1 MLGMLGGC
9 LFASLPG
16 GLWSPPPSASCSEV
30 PRDTRLGS
38 EPAPPQGD
46 RPWPPACPRHRAVSL
61 AAGGAWPRA
70 SPPCSALIPFSP
82 RPRFLP
88 CEAVDA
94 RGRLLRL
101 GLHRLT
107 LPSGA
112 ACSACTR
119 DNGAVS
125 SRLSDSSAAAGAVIS
140 LNLCRLLNK
149 HLQASGAEKPSH
161 FCKRLTSC

>member
-1 MLGMLGGC
+1 M
-9 LFASLPG
+9 FASLPG
-16 GLWSPPPSASCSEV
+16 ELWSPPPSASCSQGIRGWATSLLHLRETS
-30 PRDTRLGS
+30 PGPQ
-38 EPAPPQGD
+38 PALVTEGM
-46 RPWPPACPRHRAVSL
+46 AKAFSL
-61 AAGGAWPRA
+61 AAGSAWPRT
-70 SPPCSALIPFSP
+70 SPLCSALIQFSP
-82 RPRFLP
+82 RPPLLP
-88 CEAVDA
+88 CKAAGV
-94 RGRLLRL
+94 RGRLLCL
-101 GLHRLT
+101 GLHRLA

-161 FCKRLTSC
+161 FCKQLGTY

>member
-30 PRDTRLGS
+30 PRDMRLGR
-38 EPAPPQGD
+38 EPAPPQGH
-46 RPWPPACPRHRAVSL
+46 RPWPPACSRHRAVSL
-61 AAGGAWPRA
+61 APGSAWPRA

-82 RPRFLP
+82 RPRLLP
-88 CEAVDA
+88 REAVDA

-101 GLHRLT
+101 GLHRLA

-161 FCKRLTSC
+161 FCKRLMSY